1 MMIRMWGTLRPL
13 SPLPPSQKDRGSS
26 CPVSVVGKPQTLL
39 PTCAVFI
46 STDGLLYRLVGKT
59 NPPPPLDRT
68 KERGF
73 LAPLPLEQIPGLS
86 HIQAAAKGGEHVST
100 HTHPS
105 PDTHHP
111 QGQHGTTRG
120 GQNLNKVGPKS
131 RDLRKLHSKVKR
143 GNYVPKDNTCY
154 KLSRNQNRKPTPLP
168 PVPFCFYLTE

>member
-1 MMIRMWGTLRPL
+1 MGNSSSPKPSATFPEGRRVFLPSVCGWKTPNAPAHLCHVHKHRRPA
-13 SPLPPSQKDRGSS
+13 LPPGGENQPSS
-26 CPVSVVGKPQTLL
+26 PSGQ
-39 PTCAVFI
+39 
-46 STDGLLYRLVGKT
+46 DEG
-59 NPPPPLDRT
+59 
-68 KERGF
+68 ERGF